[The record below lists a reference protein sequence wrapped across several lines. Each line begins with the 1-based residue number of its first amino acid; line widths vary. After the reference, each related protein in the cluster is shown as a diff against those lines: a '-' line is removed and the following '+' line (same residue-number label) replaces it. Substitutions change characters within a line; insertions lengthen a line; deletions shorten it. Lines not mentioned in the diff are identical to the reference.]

1 MIKNKKVIIGI
12 LLTIFFIITNATIS
26 LGITF
31 ENFRPQITGA
41 TNAIDLIEKILSVL
55 LVVGIVA
62 TVILL
67 AVVGFT
73 SILGSASEKA
83 AAQEKYMGFVIGA
96 ILITS
101 ISAVAKFIISI
112 AENIV

>member
-12 LLTIFFIITNATIS
+12 LLTIFFIIANTTIS

-31 ENFRPQITGA
+31 ENFKPQITGA
-41 TNAIDLIEKILSVL
+41 TNAIDLVEKILSVL
-55 LVVGIVA
+55 FVVGIVV
-62 TVILL
+62 TVVLL

-83 AAQEKYMGFVIGA
+83 AAQEKYMGFAIGA

>member
-12 LLTIFFIITNATIS
+12 LLTIFFIIANTTIS
-26 LGITF
+26 LGLTYD
-31 ENFRPQITGA
+31 NFRPGITGA
-41 TNAIDLIEKILSVL
+41 ANAIELVEKIISVL
-55 LVVGIVA
+55 LVIGIVA

-83 AAQEKYMGFVIGA
+83 AAQEKYMGFVVGA